1 MLYDFKVSVKV
12 TVELDEKVRRAL
24 KQAALN
30 SGRPEKEIHEQA
42 LRSYLH
48 LDIIDRLG
56 QAPSDLSEEEAIRL
70 ANEEVHAAR
79 RERKARGRR

>member
-1 MLYDFKVSVKV
+1 MSVKV

-30 SGRPEKEIHEQA
+30 SGRPEKEIHELA
-42 LRSYLH
+42 LRRYLH

-56 QAPSDLSEEEAIRL
+56 HRPSEPSEEEATRL

-79 RERKARGRR
+79 GERKARSRR